1 MDYINEQIKKTP
13 VVINADVVVVGGG
26 PAGVGAATRAARSGF
41 KTVIIERFGS
51 LGGIT
56 TNGYMFIGYRQKHL
70 PEEIYTR
77 LRKGGYIV
85 NLLEKYP
92 DLLSNPLVH
101 YSPVMNTENTHELL
115 ALNPDMCSCIINE
128 MLEEVNVKI
137 VLDTLFVDAVVEDG
151 AIKAVIIENASGRQA
166 IKGRI
171 YIDTTGR
178 ADVVARTGV
187 PYIHPENELGKP
199 IPMGLMWK
207 MSGVDYAKLLEYQ
220 KEDPKLS
227 NLIEKAKKN
236 DELLLS
242 YYRPKKTE
250 KEMKNY
256 DAIYTGHSCLE
267 ICPALYDGDMLMWA
281 PAIYEWGLNGAEN
294 NENLTRAELHIRK
307 QIVSEIVFFKKYVPG
322 FERAHLSGI
331 APFMGIR
338 EGRHPVGVYTLTS
351 DDVKNSKKFEDTVLR
366 LKTTNFIDMRNK
378 KSHRSPFEIPY
389 RSILPKN
396 INNLLLAGDD
406 IAVDHGALLHI
417 RGFGKA
423 MNLGEVAG
431 VAAAVAIRNETKI
444 KETNI
449 SLIQKDL
456 MKYGIL

>member
-26 PAGVGAATRAARSGF
+26 PAGVGAAIRAARSGF
-41 KTVIIERFGS
+41 ETVIIERFGS
-51 LGGIT
+51 LGGII
-56 TNGYMFIGYRQKHL
+56 TNGYMFIVHRKKHL

-92 DLLSNPLVH
+92 DLISDPFSH
-101 YSPVMNTENTHELL
+101 YSHSMDKENTEEIL
-115 ALNPDMCSCIINE
+115 AFNPDMCSCIINE
-128 MLEEVNVKI
+128 MLEETNVKI

-151 AIKAVIIENASGRQA
+151 SIKAVIIENASGRQA

-178 ADVVARTGV
+178 ADVIARTGA

-199 IPMGLMWK
+199 IPMGLMWR

-236 DELLLS
+236 GELS

-250 KEMKNY
+250 KEMKHY
-256 DAIYTGHSCLE
+256 DINYTGHP
-267 ICPALYDGDMLMWA
+267 CPEFSPILYDGDMLMWA

-294 NENLTRAELHIRK
+294 NEDLTRAELHIRK

-338 EGRHPVGVYTLTS
+338 EGRHPVGEYTLAF

-366 LKTTNFIDMRNK
+366 LKASNFIDMTNK
-378 KSHRSPFEIPY
+378 KSHWPQFEIPY

-406 IAVDHGALLHI
+406 IAVDHGAFLHI

-431 VAAAVAIRNETKI
+431 VAAAVAIRNKTKI

>member
-13 VVINADVVVVGGG
+13 VVINTDVVVVGGG
-26 PAGVGAATRAARSGF
+26 PAGVGAAIRAARSGF
-41 KTVIIERFGS
+41 ETIIIERFGS
-51 LGGIT
+51 LGGTI
-56 TNGYMFIGYRQKHL
+56 TNGYMYIGYGEKHL

-92 DLLSNPLVH
+92 DLASDSLVH
-101 YSPVMNTENTHELL
+101 YSNCNDEDNNKDLL
-115 ALNPDMCSCIINE
+115 AFNPDMCSCIINE
-128 MLEEVNVKI
+128 MLEETNTKI

-151 AIKAVIIENASGRQA
+151 SIKAVIIENASGRQA

-178 ADVVARTGV
+178 ADVIARTGA
-187 PYIHPENELGKP
+187 PFIHPENELGKP
-199 IPMGLMWK
+199 IPMGLMWR

-236 DELLLS
+236 NELILS
-242 YYRPKKTE
+242 YYRPLKTE
-250 KEMKNY
+250 KEMKHY
-256 DAIYTGHSCLE
+256 DSEYTGHPRPE
-267 ICPALYDGDMLMWA
+267 ISPALYDGDILMWA
-281 PAIYEWGLNGAEN
+281 PAIHEWGLNGAEN
-294 NENLTRAELHIRK
+294 NEDLTRAEVHIRK
-307 QIVSEIVFFKKYVPG
+307 QILAEIVFFKKYVPG
-322 FERAHLSGI
+322 FECAHLSGI
-331 APFMGIR
+331 APMMGIR
-338 EGRHPVGVYTLTS
+338 EGRHPVGEYTLTF

-366 LKTTNFIDMRNK
+366 FKPLCSIDMTNK
-378 KSHRSPFEIPY
+378 KPYYSQFEIPY
-389 RSILPKN
+389 GSILPKN

-406 IAVDHGALLHI
+406 ISVDHGAFLHI

-431 VAAAVAIRNETKI
+431 VAAAVAIRNKTNI